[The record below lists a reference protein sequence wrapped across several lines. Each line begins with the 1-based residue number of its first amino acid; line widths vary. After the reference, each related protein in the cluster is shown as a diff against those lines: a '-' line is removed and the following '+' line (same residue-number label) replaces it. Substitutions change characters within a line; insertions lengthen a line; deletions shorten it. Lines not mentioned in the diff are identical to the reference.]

1 MPARGESWRSS
12 PPKQLTA
19 TAIATGP
26 APAGP
31 SSRRGES
38 DAAGDR
44 ELWQTPLADARPRPA
59 APLILAFAVGMA
71 ALLPLFL
78 FFATERFSP
87 VARLLA
93 WLGLGGALAPTLW
106 LLTRPGAR
114 ASTVVATGMWAAVFY
129 HLAVFHEDRLMLRWG
144 EARISESAVDLAMLL
159 AALATPA
166 IYLGW
171 QLAGTLNLGRALPHP
186 RLDVPA
192 LPLRLVGTGIV
203 ALSLLTDVLWMRREL
218 TVYQPAVSVIA
229 VLTPSDLG
237 FAMVLLP
244 TLRPQGGGRGGR
256 LLFWG
261 LFGAAALVALMRGVL
276 TPLMKPLLIYI
287 LANLVICRRARLW
300 PVVVALGS
308 VLLLQPVKGEF
319 RARVWDRQSE
329 MTLTARALLFV
340 DLTVQHWLGSDISPS
355 VDKEQSVK
363 IAAART
369 GAALQLANAIELTPQ
384 AIPFQGGATYR
395 YLRFALMPRVFYPDK
410 PIAQYADV
418 WAAVLY
424 GYTTQ
429 SGTAHVMVG
438 LSQVAEAYINFGVIG
453 GLVLLMGLG
462 FLLRGMDEVFAH
474 PQAGTGALALHL
486 YFAQSVAV
494 TLEGSLAQYWGG
506 VLQSYLVYGVA
517 LALLG
522 SLARTRRRRG
532 QPAP

>member
-1 MPARGESWRSS
+1 VLG
-12 PPKQLTA
+12 
-19 TAIATGP
+19 
-26 APAGP
+26 AGAD
-31 SSRRGES
+31 SQV
-38 DAAGDR
+38 
-44 ELWQTPLADARPRPA
+44 WQTPLADARPRPA
-59 APLILAFAVGMA
+59 APLVLAFAIGMA
-71 ALLPLFL
+71 AMLPLFL
-78 FFATERFSP
+78 FFATERFS
-87 VARLLA
+87 VLARLLA

-106 LLTRPGAR
+106 LLTRRGAR
-114 ASTVVATGMWAAVFY
+114 VSTVVATGMWAAVFY

-144 EARISESAVDLAMLL
+144 EARLSEAAVDLAMLL

-171 QLAGTLNLGRALPHP
+171 HLAGALNLGRALPHP

-192 LPLRLVGTGIV
+192 LPLRVVGTGIV
-203 ALSLLTDVLWMRREL
+203 ALSLLADVLWMRREL

-244 TLRPQGGGRGGR
+244 TLRPRGGGRSGR

-276 TPLMKPLLIYI
+276 TPLMKPLLIYL

-300 PVVVALGS
+300 PVVAALGA

-329 MTLTARALLFV
+329 MTLSARALLFV
-340 DLTVQHWLGSDISPS
+340 DLTVQHWLGSELSAPT
-355 VDKEQSVK
+355 DKQQSVK
-363 IAAART
+363 VAAART

-384 AIPFQGGATYR
+384 AIPYQGGATYR
-395 YLRFALMPRVFYPDK
+395 YLRYALMPRVFYPDK

-424 GYTTQ
+424 GYTTK

-438 LSQVAEAYINFGVIG
+438 LSQIAEAYINFGVVG

-522 SLARTRRRRG
+522 SLARTRGRRRAQAAAG
-532 QPAP
+532 A

>member
-1 MPARGESWRSS
+1 VKAQPVAASEHWLA
-12 PPKQLTA
+12 PLT
-19 TAIATGP
+19 
-26 APAGP
+26 
-31 SSRRGES
+31 
-38 DAAGDR
+38 
-44 ELWQTPLADARPRPA
+44 QARPLPA
-59 APLILAFAVGMA
+59 APLVLAFAIGMA

-78 FFATERFSP
+78 FFATERFSTL
-87 VARLLA
+87 ARLLA
-93 WLGLGGALAPTLW
+93 WLGLGGALLPALW
-106 LLTRPGAR
+106 LLARHGAR

-129 HLAVFHEDRLMLRWG
+129 HLAVFHEQRLLLRWG
-144 EARISESAVDLAMLL
+144 EARISEAAVDLAMLL

-171 QLAGTLNLGRALPHP
+171 HLGGTLNLARVLPHP

-192 LPLRLVGTGIV
+192 LPLRVVGTGIV
-203 ALSLLTDVLWMRREL
+203 FLSLLADVLWMRNEL

-244 TLRPQGGGRGGR
+244 MLRPDRSSRGGR
-256 LLFWG
+256 RVLWG
-261 LFGAAALVALMRGVL
+261 LVGAAAVVALMRGVL
-276 TPLMKPLLIYI
+276 TPLMKPLLIYV
-287 LANLVICRRARLW
+287 LGNLVVLRRPRVW
-300 PVVVALGS
+300 PVMVALLA

-319 RARVWDRQSE
+319 RARVWDRQVE
-329 MTLTARALLFV
+329 MTLTDRALLFV
-340 DLTVQHWLGSDISPS
+340 DLTAKHWLGDELGPA

-384 AIPFQGGATYR
+384 AIPYQGGATYR
-395 YLRFALMPRVFYPDK
+395 YLRYALMPRIFFPEK

-424 GYTTQ
+424 GYTTK

-438 LSQVAEAYINFGVIG
+438 LSQVAEAYINFGVLG
-453 GLVLLMGLG
+453 GLLMLVGLG
-462 FLLRGMDEVFAH
+462 LLLRAMDEIFAH

-494 TLEGSLAQYWGG
+494 TLEGSLAQFWGG
-506 VLQSYLVYGVA
+506 VLQQYLVYGVA

-522 SLARTRRRRG
+522 SLARTRR
-532 QPAP
+532 AL

>member
-1 MPARGESWRSS
+1 MRTRGESWRS
-12 PPKQLTA
+12 PPEPLAA
-19 TAIATGP
+19 TAPDP

-31 SSRRGES
+31 SSRRADS
-38 DAAGDR
+38 SAADP
-44 ELWQTPLADARPRPA
+44 EVWPTPLADARPRPA
-59 APLILAFAVGMA
+59 APLVLLFAVGMA

-78 FFATERFSP
+78 FFATERFST

-244 TLRPQGGGRGGR
+244 TLRKGGGRRGK

-261 LFGAAALVALMRGVL
+261 LFGAAAIIALMRGVL

-287 LANLVICRRARLW
+287 LANLVICRRARVW

-355 VDKEQSVK
+355 VDKQQSVK

-453 GLVLLMGLG
+453 GLCLLMGLG

-522 SLARTRRRRG
+522 SLARTRRLR
-532 QPAP
+532 QQT